1 MKKKSSFKRNI
12 IIQSETESSV
22 SQWRLSSKQMIVLT
36 TTLFVFTFSLIFISA
51 NFLSKYIYQKRLNE
65 FKSNYSNVENSLA
78 VLKDKIKNID
88 SEILKIEEKDGA
100 IRSYAGMP
108 IIDQDIRKLG
118 IGGSILESPVFSDNL
133 IPVINEELSILE
145 MDIEKI
151 TRQVGLEMDSY
162 NSIYEKVKEDVSRVA
177 KIPSIKPVDGGY
189 LNSSFGYRIDPI
201 DNVKRFHHGCDF
213 SVKIGTSVYAPADGV
228 IKRAYYLGG
237 FGNHIKI
244 DHGGGYSTIFAHL
257 SKIKVKSG
265 QKVKRG
271 DIIGLTGNSG
281 RSTAPHLHYEVHHYG
296 EPTDPLDYFFSLS
309 NY

>member
-162 NSIYEKVKEDVSRVA
+162 NSIYEKIKEDVSRIA
-177 KIPSIKPVDGGY
+177 KIPSIRPVDGGY
-189 LNSSFGYRIDPI
+189 LNSSFGYRMDPI

-213 SVKIGTSVYAPADGV
+213 SVNIGTPVYAPADGE

-244 DHGGGYSTIFAHL
+244 NHGAGYSTIFAHL
-257 SKIKVKSG
+257 SKIKVKNG
-265 QKVKRG
+265 QKVFRG

-281 RSTAPHLHYEVHHYG
+281 RSTAPHLHYEVHYYG
-296 EPTDPLDYFFSLS
+296 EPTNPLDYFFSLS

>member
-1 MKKKSSFKRNI
+1 MKKKSLFTRNI
-12 IIQSETESSV
+12 IIQNETESSV
-22 SQWRLSSKQMIVLT
+22 SQLRFSISQLIVFSIAA
-36 TTLFVFTFSLIFISA
+36 FVFTFSIIFISA
-51 NFLSKYIYQKRLNE
+51 NVLSKYIYQKRLDE
-65 FKSNYSNVENSLA
+65 FKSNYSNVENSLKI
-78 VLKDKIKNID
+78 LKEKIKNID

-108 IIDQDIRKLG
+108 AIDKDIRKLG
-118 IGGSILESPVFSDNL
+118 IGGSILEPSVFSDNL
-133 IPVINEELSILE
+133 LPVINEDLSIIE
-145 MDIEKI
+145 MNLEKI
-151 TRQVGLEMDSY
+151 TRQIGLEMDSY
-162 NSIYEKVKEDVSRVA
+162 NSIYEKVKEDVSRIE

-244 DHGGGYSTIFAHL
+244 DHGSGYSTIFAHL